1 MRSNR
6 SQKQKTLKKGQSVKK
21 GTKNISNKRGGGKDC
36 YRSCEHVPCRG
47 IKGVKSRYMNHCR
60 PMYCHSD
67 GSEFVGSKNWTKCNM
82 ANWSPKH
89 RRKYGRFCQQSN
101 VRACDKTLHTV
112 APKYQV
118 DVMELHNKMPYIWR
132 FLDNKTRKKMII
144 LAKCPVSEINVTDA
158 KKAWKKIKDRD

>member
-1 MRSNR
+1 MSKGGRQCGKN
-6 SQKQKTLKKGQSVKK
+6 KTLKNRKKYIKKSVNNKK
-21 GTKNISNKRGGGKDC
+21 GGGEHC
-36 YRSCEHVPCRG
+36 YRSCDTVPCRG
-47 IKGVKSRYMNHCR
+47 IKGVNSVYMNHCR

-82 ANWSPKH
+82 ANWGPKH
-89 RRKYGRFCQQSN
+89 RRKYGRFCQQKN
-101 VRACDKTLHTV
+101 IKACAKTLKTP

-118 DVMELHNKMPYIWR
+118 DVLELHNKMPYIWR